1 MTIPRY
7 EGLGIESI
15 GKSEFYLRL
24 ENRAFEKRIPLKA
37 TVELT
42 YGCNLRCV
50 HCYNPTHKAKG
61 ELSTQEFYRIIDE
74 LVREGCFLITFTGG
88 EMFTRR
94 DTFEILTYAKQK
106 GIAIILLTN
115 ATLITPERADRIQAL
130 QPWRVDISIYGAT
143 PETYERVTGIP
154 GSFGR
159 FLEGVGRLRE
169 RKVPL
174 LIKMPAMTLNQHEVQ
189 QAKALVEGWGIRF
202 IYSSEITPRQDG
214 SLEPLRYRIT
224 AQDVIRLDQAIL
236 GEWQEEDEVEKECQA
251 GEGLFRCGCGKSSMA
266 VTPYGEMNL
275 CTNFPV
281 PQYNL
286 RTGSV
291 SWGWKALVE
300 TVDQARPSQA
310 YECPS
315 CDVRDYCRQGPR
327 DALLEK
333 GDFSPCLPYFKE
345 LASSEKQTYETKD
358 SRQRAGCRSD
368 GEKSKCSP

>member
-1 MTIPRY
+1 
-7 EGLGIESI
+7 
-15 GKSEFYLRL
+15 
-24 ENRAFEKRIPLKA
+24 
-37 TVELT
+37 
-42 YGCNLRCV
+42 
-50 HCYNPTHKAKG
+50 
-61 ELSTQEFYRIIDE
+61 
-74 LVREGCFLITFTGG
+74 
-88 EMFTRR
+88 MFTRK
-94 DTFEILTYAKQK
+94 DTFEILTYAKKK
-106 GIAIILLTN
+106 GLAIILLSN

-174 LIKMPAMTLNQHEVQ
+174 LIKMPAMTLNQHEVK
-189 QAKALVEGWGIRF
+189 QAKTLVEGWGIKF

-214 SLEPLRYRIT
+214 SLEPLRYRIS
-224 AQDVIRLDQAIL
+224 ARDLIQLDQEFL
-236 GEWQEEDEVEKECQA
+236 GEWQEEGEVEKECEA
-251 GEGLFRCGCGKSSMA
+251 SEGLFRCGCGKSSMA

-291 SWGWKALVE
+291 SSGWKALVE
-300 TVDQARPSQA
+300 FVDSALPSQA

-327 DALLEK
+327 DALLER
-333 GDFSPCLPYFKE
+333 GDSSPCLPYFKE
-345 LASSEKQTYETKD
+345 LASSEKQTYERID
-358 SRQRAGCRSD
+358 SRQRSGCNGN
-368 GEKSKCSP
+368 GERSKCGP

>member
-1 MTIPRY
+1 MPRHD
-7 EGLGIESI
+7 GPGIESLE
-15 GKSEFYLRL
+15 KSEFYLRL
-24 ENRAFEKRIPLKA
+24 ENQASEKRIPVKA
-37 TVELT
+37 TMELT

-61 ELSTQEFYRIIDE
+61 ELSTQDFYRIIDQ
-74 LVREGCFLITFTGG
+74 LTQKGCFVISFTGG
-88 EMFTRR
+88 ELFTRR
-94 DTFEILTYAKQK
+94 DTFEILTYAKKK

-115 ATLITPERADRIQAL
+115 ATLITPERADQIQAL

-154 GSFGR
+154 RSFGR
-159 FLEGVGRLRE
+159 FLEGVERLRE
-169 RKVPL
+169 RRVPL

-189 QAKALVEGWGIRF
+189 QAKALVEGWGIKF

-214 SLEPLRYRIT
+214 SLEPLRYRISP
-224 AQDVIRLDQAIL
+224 QEVIQLDQTIL
-236 GEWQEEDEVEKECQA
+236 GEWQEEGEVEKECEA
-251 GEGLFRCGCGKSSMA
+251 KEGLFRCGCGKSSMA

-281 PQYNL
+281 PAYNL

-291 SWGWKALVE
+291 SSGWKALVE
-300 TVDQARPSQA
+300 CVDSALPSPA

-327 DALLEK
+327 DGLLER

-345 LASSEKQTYETKD
+345 LASLEKQIYETKR
-358 SRQRAGCRSD
+358 SRPRSGCRGD
-368 GEKSKCSP
+368 GGRSKSGL

>member
-1 MTIPRY
+1 MPGHDRP
-7 EGLGIESI
+7 GIQSMQ
-15 GKSEFYLRL
+15 KAEFFTRL
-24 ENRAFEKRIPLKA
+24 ENRAFEKRIPVRA
-37 TVELT
+37 TIELT
-42 YGCNLRCV
+42 YGCNMRCV

-61 ELSTQEFYRIIDE
+61 ELSTQDFYRIIDQ
-74 LVREGCFLITFTGG
+74 LAQKGCFVITFTGG
-88 EMFTRR
+88 ELFTRR
-94 DTFEILTYAKQK
+94 DAFAIFNYAKQK
-106 GIAIILLTN
+106 GIAIVLLTN

-154 GSFGR
+154 RSFGR

-214 SLEPLRYRIT
+214 SLEPLRYRMT
-224 AQDVIRLDQAIL
+224 PQDVIQLDQEIL
-236 GEWQEEDEVEKECQA
+236 GEWQGVGEEEEKCQA
-251 GEGLFRCGCGKSSMA
+251 GEGLFRCGCGKSSVA

-275 CTNFPV
+275 CINFPV
-281 PQYNL
+281 PRYDL

-291 SWGWKALVE
+291 SEGWKTLVE
-300 TVDQARPSQA
+300 YINSVEPSQA

-315 CDVRDYCRQGPR
+315 CSVQDYCRQGPR
-327 DALLEK
+327 DAWLEK

-345 LASSEKQTYETKD
+345 LASIEKQTYETSD
-358 SRQRAGCRSD
+358 SKQYAECLND
-368 GEKSKCSP
+368 GKKSKCGP

>member
-1 MTIPRY
+1 MPRHD
-7 EGLGIESI
+7 GPGIESLE
-15 GKSEFYLRL
+15 KSEFYLRL
-24 ENRAFEKRIPLKA
+24 ENQASEKRIPVKA
-37 TVELT
+37 TMELT

-61 ELSTQEFYRIIDE
+61 ELSTQEFYRIIDQ
-74 LVREGCFLITFTGG
+74 LAQEGCFLITFTGG

-94 DTFEILTYAKQK
+94 DTFEILTYAKKK

-115 ATLITPERADRIQAL
+115 ATLITPERADQIQAL

-154 GSFGR
+154 RSFGR
-159 FLEGVGRLRE
+159 FLEGVERLRE
-169 RKVPL
+169 RRVPL

-189 QAKALVEGWGIRF
+189 QAKALVEGWGIKF

-214 SLEPLRYRIT
+214 SLEPLRYRISP
-224 AQDVIRLDQAIL
+224 QEVIKLDQTIL
-236 GEWQEEDEVEKECQA
+236 GEWQEEGEVEKECEA
-251 GEGLFRCGCGKSSMA
+251 KEGLFRCGCGKSSMA

-281 PQYNL
+281 PAYNL

-291 SWGWKALVE
+291 SSGWKALVE
-300 TVDQARPSQA
+300 CVDSALPSPA

-327 DALLEK
+327 DGLLER

-345 LASSEKQTYETKD
+345 LASLEKQIYETKR
-358 SRQRAGCRSD
+358 SRPRSGCRGD
-368 GEKSKCSP
+368 GERSKCGP